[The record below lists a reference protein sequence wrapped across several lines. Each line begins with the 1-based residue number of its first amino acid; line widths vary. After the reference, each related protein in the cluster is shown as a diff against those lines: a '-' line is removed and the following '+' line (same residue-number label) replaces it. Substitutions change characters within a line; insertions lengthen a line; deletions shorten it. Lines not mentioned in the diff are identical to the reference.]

1 MREAREGKGL
11 IPSLLF
17 DPAGAKV
24 LEDVQAAATAL
35 RSLTA
40 DLQVITTRLRQGEG
54 TIGGLLEDPTVYED
68 LSALL
73 RGANRSWLLRSLIRA
88 TREDGARKEP

>member
-1 MREAREGKGL
+1 ML
-11 IPSLLF
+11 PSLLF

-24 LEDVQAAATAL
+24 LEDV
-35 RSLTA
+35 REVGA
-40 DLQVITTRLRQGEG
+40 DLRGLAAEMRGVAGDLQTITTRLRQGEG

-73 RGANRSWLLRSLIRA
+73 R
-88 TREDGARKEP
+88 